1 MYILFVF
8 SSHHISTPSSVPEP
22 LPKQMPL
29 LFLCLGFLY
38 GSLHFIS
45 VASLSMGG
53 GHLIEQGQL
62 TSCFNIEEYN
72 YLSPSNL
79 HIDSDSECS
88 SLLSSWVLRFH
99 FVCML
104 DNIYLYLL
112 NKCYFTGVR
121 GSLNAALICIY
132 LMDTGTEQFF
142 FFYSAIWVV
151 CFENQLFISLACEL
165 CIGCVVCFLIVLRRC
180 LYSS

>member
-8 SSHHISTPSSVPEP
+8 SSHHITTPSSVSES

-53 GHLIEQGQL
+53 GYLIEQGQL

-112 NKCYFTGVR
+112 NKCYFTGAR

-142 FFYSAIWVV
+142 FLLSHLGGVFWEPALYFTGLWIVHWLCCLFSY
-151 CFENQLFISLACEL
+151 CFETLFI
-165 CIGCVVCFLIVLRRC
+165 F
-180 LYSS
+180 